1 MPDKRLIE
9 AAFPLKETSL
19 DAGHEKN
26 VRHGHLSTLHI
37 WPARRPLAAARAALL
52 ATLLPDPLKIEDRTA
67 LVEMIGGHTETVVQ
81 NGIEREATVG
91 GVLHWKREGDA
102 AMKTLRDQ
110 IHAHYGRAPVVM
122 DPFAGGGAIPLE
134 AMRLGCET
142 IAADINPVAWF
153 LLKCT
158 LEYPQ
163 RLSGQTRTLPDF
175 AVASDAFLE
184 TYLKKTVKGLTKSR
198 LAAKMEE
205 ARKGLFPLPDLGLA
219 WHVRAWGQWVVDQAA
234 SDLDPFYSTT
244 DEEQTIAYLW
254 ARTVP
259 CKSCGASLPLLKTR
273 WLAKSDKKRV
283 LLTMEPNADKT
294 DVVLGV
300 QQHIAKEGRGA
311 SLRESD
317 KRIGAGTM
325 SRAGATCPCC
335 TNTMRPG
342 ELRDAA
348 QDKQLG
354 AVMTAVV
361 VEGEDTKEYRAPTRD
376 ERHQAASASE
386 HIDAL
391 YQEIPFGLPGD
402 PISSKDVPGIRV
414 RNYGLDTWAD
424 LFPPRQL
431 LAMGTM
437 VKHTR
442 LVGQAMRDEGYP
454 ETWVAGVV
462 AYLALVVDKVAGY
475 LSSLTHWEKKG
486 EFVIDTFQRYAL
498 PMKWDYC
505 EVNPT
510 SGSTGSYQNMI
521 EWVSRYAAHGT
532 RATAHAPTPHV
543 INRSVLVTNG
553 VRPDVIL
560 TDPPYYDAIPY
571 AALMD
576 FFQVWLRRTTHG
588 LSPEIDAAF
597 ENALAPKWDHEANDG
612 ELIDDASRFGGDSK
626 ASKQAYEDG
635 MARAFQACHRT
646 LADDGRLVI
655 VFAHKKADAWET
667 LVSAIIRAGFTVTA
681 SWPIQTE
688 RGGRMRDNGAAALS
702 SSIWLVCRKR
712 PSAARPGWDTQVL
725 ADMRANITVQLRQFW
740 DAGIRGADFV
750 WAATGPALEAYS
762 AHPYVKKTNS
772 PGEILSVREFLDA
785 ARRIVLDYAVAGVFS
800 ASDDGPAPQDAAG
813 LDNVTAYY
821 LLHRSEFGFEDVPVG
836 ASILYAVSCGLS
848 DTDLADRYDLL
859 RSGKGRSLQE
869 ELDDDDDASADE
881 GSSAT
886 VRLKTWKQRT
896 RKTLGHEISG
906 GRPVP
911 LVDKAHHLLHLYDG
925 SDVTLVDEYIRQQGL
940 ADMPLFERLVT
951 ALAQLAGDQGQTQEQ
966 SLLDAVA
973 SHLKAR
979 AGTTPPDAAPADP
992 TFFE

>member
-9 AAFPLKETSL
+9 AAFPLKETSI

-26 VRHGHLSTLHI
+26 IRHGHLSTLHI

-52 ATLLPDPLKIEDRTA
+52 ATLLPNPRKAEDRTA
-67 LVEMIGGHTETVVQ
+67 LVETIGGHTETVVK
-81 NGIEREATVG
+81 NGIERETTVG
-91 GVLHWKREGDA
+91 GVLHWKREANPDLDV
-102 AMKTLRDQ
+102 LRKQ

-142 IAADINPVAWF
+142 VAADINPVAWF

-158 LEYPQ
+158 LDYPQ
-163 RLSGQTRTLPDF
+163 RLSGQKRKLPDF
-175 AVASDAFLE
+175 AVASDAFLA
-184 TYLKKTVKGLTKSR
+184 TYLKKTIKGLTKKR
-198 LAAKMEE
+198 LAAKITE
-205 ARKGLFPLPDLGLA
+205 AREGLFPLPELDFA
-219 WHVRAWGQWVVDQAA
+219 WHVRAWGQWVVDQVDA
-234 SDLDPFYSTT
+234 DLEPFYATA
-244 DEEQTIAYLW
+244 DDEQTIAYLW

-259 CKSCGASLPLLKTR
+259 CKSCGATLPLLKTR

-294 DVVLGV
+294 DVVLDV
-300 QQHIAKEGRGA
+300 QLDVPKEGRGA
-311 SLRESD
+311 SLREAD
-317 KRIGAGTM
+317 KKLGAGTM

-335 TNTMRPG
+335 TNTMRSE

-348 QDKQLG
+348 QDGHLG

-361 VEGEDTKEYRAPTRD
+361 LEGEKRKEYRAPSDD
-376 ERHQAASASE
+376 ERQQAASASE
-386 HIDAL
+386 QIGAL
-391 YQEIPFGLPGD
+391 YQDIPFGLPDD

-414 RNYGLDTWAD
+414 RNYGIDTWAD

-431 LAMGTM
+431 VAMGTL

-442 LVGQAMRDEGYP
+442 QAAEAMRDVGYP
-454 ETWVAGVV
+454 EDWIAGVV

-475 LSSLTHWEKKG
+475 SSSLTHWEKKG

-505 EVNPT
+505 EINPT

-532 RATAHAPTPHV
+532 RATAHAPAPHV

-597 ENALAPKWDHEANDG
+597 DQALAPKWDHEANDG
-612 ELIDDASRFGGDSK
+612 EIIDDSSRFDGDAQ
-626 ASKQAYEDG
+626 ASKQAYEDA
-635 MARAFQACHRT
+635 MSRAFKACHDT

-688 RGGRMRDNGAAALS
+688 RGGRMRDHGAAALS

-712 PSAARPGWDTQVL
+712 STAARPGWDTQVL
-725 ADMRANITVQLRQFW
+725 ADMRTNITDQLRQFW

-800 ASDDGPAPQDAAG
+800 DTRGGPAPEDAAG

-836 ASILYAVSCGLS
+836 ASILYAVSCNLS
-848 DTDLADRYDLL
+848 DTELADRYDVL

-869 ELDDDDDASADE
+869 ELDDEDDSVDE

-896 RKTLGHEISG
+896 RKGLGHEIPG

-911 LVDKAHHLLHLYDG
+911 LIDKVHHLLHLYAGD
-925 SDVTLVDEYIRQQGL
+925 DVTLVDEYIRQQGL
-940 ADMPLFERLVT
+940 ADLPLFERLVS
-951 ALAQLAGDQGQTQEQ
+951 ALAQLAGEQ
-966 SLLDAVA
+966 SQTKEQTLLDALA
-973 SHLKAR
+973 SHLNYSTGA
-979 AGTTPPDAAPADP
+979 APAPADP
-992 TFFE
+992 TLFA